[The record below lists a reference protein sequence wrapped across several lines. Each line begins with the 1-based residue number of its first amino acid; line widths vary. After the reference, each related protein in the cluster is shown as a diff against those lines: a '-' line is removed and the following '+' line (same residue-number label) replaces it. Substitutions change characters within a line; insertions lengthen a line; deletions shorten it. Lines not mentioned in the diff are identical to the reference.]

1 MTNGVK
7 IEAHVDGLQ
16 GLGQALQRLKAL
28 GERPASLWEA
38 MGTYGENST
47 RTRFKTQTGP
57 DGQSWLPSRRAK
69 KTGGS
74 TLQFKGHLLRSINH
88 QSNSRGTEW
97 GSNMKYA
104 AIHQLGGEIKRTAS
118 TGTVRLRTTRSGALL
133 RQKDHAHLGVFAKK
147 THTMVVERSYTKA
160 AHSIRMPAR
169 PYLGVNAQDGREL
182 LAIATE
188 VVDLA
193 ARNRGAA

>member
-1 MTNGVK
+1 MTDGVK

-16 GLGQALQRLKAL
+16 SLGHALLRLKAL

-38 MGTYGENST
+38 LGTYGENST

-57 DGQSWLPSRRAK
+57 DGQRWKISRRAQ
-69 KTGGS
+69 KTGGT
-74 TLQFKGHLLRSINH
+74 TLQLKGRLLGSINH
-88 QSNSRGTEW
+88 QSNNSGTEW
-97 GSNMKYA
+97 GSNVKYA
-104 AIHQLGGEIKRTAS
+104 AIHQFGGEIKRTAS

-147 THTMVVERSYTKA
+147 THAMAVERSYTKA
-160 AHSIRMPAR
+160 AHSIHMSAR
-169 PYLGVNAQDGREL
+169 LYVGVNAQDGREL
-182 LAIATE
+182 LAIATD